1 MLPRAFDLLD
11 RPSRPIVIAHR
22 GASGY
27 RPEHTLAAYE
37 LAIEQGADFIEPD
50 LVSTSDGVLVARHE
64 GNLIATTDVAAH
76 PRFADRYCTKV
87 IDDHEATG
95 WFVEDFS
102 YDELCSLRAIERL
115 PHLRPANSFYN
126 GQFAIPRFEEILTL
140 AAARSNPDRTIG
152 VYPETKHP
160 SYFRSLGLPLE
171 PGLLHCLDKA
181 GMNNR
186 SAPIFIQ
193 SAEIQ
198 NLTDL
203 RSVTEVPLIQLIK
216 PAGGPADNPAT
227 TYEQMLTR
235 SGIETIAA
243 YADGIGPAKSTV
255 SVELIDHAHE
265 LGLLVHPWT
274 FRRENCFLD
283 APYRSSA
290 DVNAAGDLDAEIRR
304 YLNIGA
310 DGLFCDFPDIAN
322 SAIHQSTMTQSVPG

>member
-1 MLPRAFDLLD
+1 MLPRAFDQLN
-11 RPSRPIVIAHR
+11 RPSGPIVIAHR

-50 LVSTSDGVLVARHE
+50 LVSTADGVLVARHE
-64 GNLIATTDVAAH
+64 GNLIATTDVADH

-87 IDDHEATG
+87 IDDHESTG

-102 YDELCSLRAIERL
+102 YAELNELRAVERL
-115 PHLRPANSFYN
+115 PDLRPANCSFN
-126 GQFAIPRFEEILTL
+126 GQSTIPRFEEILAL
-140 AAARSNPDRTIG
+140 AAARSNRERTIG

-171 PGLLHCLDKA
+171 PGLLRCLDEA
-181 GMNNR
+181 GLNNR

-203 RSVTEVPLIQLIK
+203 RSLTEVPLIQLIK
-216 PAGGPADNPAT
+216 PAGGPADSPAT
-227 TYEQMLTR
+227 TYEQMLSR
-235 SGIETIAA
+235 SWIETIAA

-255 SVELIDHAHE
+255 TVEVIDHAHE
-265 LGLLVHPWT
+265 VGLLVHPWT

-290 DVNAAGDLDAEIRR
+290 DPNAAGDLGAEIRH
-304 YLNIGA
+304 YLDIGI

-322 SAIHQSTMTQSVPG
+322 SAVHQSSMTQQAG